1 MTTNTRKELLEMLAG
16 YNLQWET
23 AHARYLQ
30 LRLSEDHESMQTARI
45 MIDRINRELDAMDAP
60 EILAAE

>member
-1 MTTNTRKELLEMLAG
+1 MQTDREKLLNVLAG
-16 YNLQWET
+16 YNSQWEA

-30 LRLSEDHESMQTARI
+30 RRLSEDHESMLIARQ
-45 MIDRINRELDAMDAP
+45 MIDFINRKLDAMDAP